1 MVFWSDWLSINVG
14 LVLWLTIFAFPAQ
27 QLDEQATLAPSD
39 LVGLIMHQKGIT
51 VDKLL
56 SSNLLVIAPH
66 MDDEILGCG
75 GLMLLHE
82 DKRRLHCIYASDGK
96 NSPTALLPWQ
106 NDPDGDLAQI
116 RECESREALAEIGIP
131 PENSTLLN
139 LPDGGL
145 FRVRGK
151 LERRLENEIGR
162 IEPDFIL
169 VPFRYDLHSDHVA
182 VHRATRNLKRSGRIR
197 GTILEYF
204 IYIRWR
210 LINGRDIRLR
220 IPKGNLIQVDISS
233 VSAAKHN
240 ALSRYHSQTNIL
252 YAWQETPILTEEN
265 VQQRCREPE
274 HFLLAEPAEPLLS
287 CFSSSKY
294 WLLLAHYLER
304 LGKRRKDQV
313 VAFFKWAL
321 RPSARQT
328 G

>member
-1 MVFWSDWLSINVG
+1 
-14 LVLWLTIFAFPAQ
+14 
-27 QLDEQATLAPSD
+27 
-39 LVGLIMHQKGIT
+39 MHQKSVT

-56 SSNLLVIAPH
+56 SGSLLVIAPH
-66 MDDEILGCG
+66 MDDEVVGCG

-96 NSPTALLPWQ
+96 KSPTALLPWQ
-106 NDPDGDLAQI
+106 NETDSDLAQI
-116 RECESREALAEIGIP
+116 RKCESREALAEIGVS

-145 FRVRGK
+145 SRARGE
-151 LERRLENEIGR
+151 LERRLENEISR
-162 IEPDFIL
+162 IDPNFIL

-182 VHRATRNLKRSGRIR
+182 VHRTIRNLKRSGRIR
-197 GTILEYF
+197 GTVLEYF
-204 IYIRWR
+204 IYFRWR
-210 LINGRDIRLR
+210 LIKGRDIRLR
-220 IPKGNLIQVDISS
+220 IPKGNLLHVDISS
-233 VSAAKHN
+233 VSAAKRN
-240 ALSRYHSQTNIL
+240 ALSRYRSQTSIL
-252 YAWQETPILTEEN
+252 YAWQETPILTEER

-274 HFLLAEPAEPLLS
+274 CFLVADPAEPLLS

-294 WLLLAHYLER
+294 WFLFAHYVER

-313 VAFFKWAL
+313 LAFFKWAL

>member
-1 MVFWSDWLSINVG
+1 MEFWLRCMSINIG
-14 LVLWLTIFAFPAQ
+14 LVLWLTIFAFSAH
-27 QLDEQATLAPSD
+27 QLGEQATLAPTD

-56 SSNLLVIAPH
+56 SSSLLVIAPH

-75 GLMLLHE
+75 GLMLLHA

-96 NSPTALLPWQ
+96 KSPTALLPWQ
-106 NDPDGDLAQI
+106 NETDRDFAQI
-116 RECESREALAEIGIP
+116 RECESREALAEIGVP

-145 FRVRGK
+145 SRARGE

-182 VHRATRNLKRSGRIR
+182 VHRATLNLKRSGRIC
-197 GTILEYF
+197 GTVLEYF
-204 IYIRWR
+204 IYFRWR
-210 LINGRDIRLR
+210 LIKGRDIRLR

-233 VSAAKHN
+233 VSAAKRN
-240 ALSRYHSQTNIL
+240 ALSRYRSQTNIL
-252 YAWQETPILTEEN
+252 YAWQETPVLTEES

-274 HFLLAEPAEPLLS
+274 RFLVADPAEPLLS

-294 WLLLAHYLER
+294 WLLFVHYAER

-313 VAFFKWAL
+313 LAFFKWVL